1 VESRDRSGRGH
12 GLDTRS
18 RPRFLAVEPGLYL
31 TFFTEGEAFD
41 KELPPVGPLEHVV
54 VRDRLLVA
62 DRKDGQHAG
71 AFDGGS
77 RHIDAEYEF
86 QRATG
91 NEPGGARRSS
101 LRVVAPEGVYLR
113 FVSFG
118 SEAEHDPIPELGPYA
133 VVVIT
138 KSDVEADGDRIANR
152 TGSGHKL
159 WELTHV
165 GGSALTGTLRPDIA
179 FRTRSTAY
187 HPQIKPFRPA
197 RHTIPVAAPAAAAP
211 VRPATP
217 TVRPAAPPP
226 RAEPEIPRPVAP
238 SPPPRAAAVVAPPP
252 RPIDPVVPTLRA
264 RLGQEPV
271 PARSGAVAA
280 GRGRAREWGGALWQL
295 RFVVLAALVLLVAAF
310 SVPSVRSLFAGGTP
324 AGSTVGIGTPLTSPN
339 WTYSVGSVRRIA
351 KIGNAQAR
359 GIYLGAGCHHQPRP
373 RGSAARA
380 EHVLRGRCRRAGLFG
395 GVRRER
401 RLLGRG
407 ESELV
412 VQVAVG
418 VSRRAERCR
427 GTDLRCPTIDQR
439 RTARDPGCA
448 HDADTPRIEVVA
460 RGRTRSAAPSP
471 PPMV

>member
-1 VESRDRSGRGH
+1 
-12 GLDTRS
+12 
-18 RPRFLAVEPGLYL
+18 
-31 TFFTEGEAFD
+31 
-41 KELPPVGPLEHVV
+41 
-54 VRDRLLVA
+54 
-62 DRKDGQHAG
+62 
-71 AFDGGS
+71 
-77 RHIDAEYEF
+77 
-86 QRATG
+86 
-91 NEPGGARRSS
+91 
-101 LRVVAPEGVYLR
+101 VYLR

-152 TGSGHKL
+152 TGGGHKL
-159 WELTHV
+159 WKLTHV

-197 RHTIPVAAPAAAAP
+197 RHSVPVAAPAAAVP
-211 VRPATP
+211 MRPATP

-226 RAEPEIPRPVAP
+226 RAEPDIPRPVAP

-264 RLGQEPV
+264 RLGQEPIT
-271 PARSGAVAA
+271 ARSGAVAA

-359 GIYLGAGCHHQPRP
+359 GIYL
-373 RGSAARA
+373 
-380 EHVLRGRCRRAGLFG
+380 
-395 GVRRER
+395 
-401 RLLGRG
+401 
-407 ESELV
+407 V
-412 VQVAVG
+412 VQVATTNRGPAGAQLQPSTFSVAGADGQVYSAESAGSGVYSGAENPNSSYRWPSEFPVG
-418 VSRRAERCR
+418 RS
-427 GTDLRCPTIDQR
+427 
-439 RTARDPGCA
+439 
-448 HDADTPRIEVVA
+448 VVA
-460 RGRTRSAAPSP
+460 ALIFDVPPSTSGAQLVIPDVPTTRIRLE
-471 PPMV
+471 

>member
-1 VESRDRSGRGH
+1 
-12 GLDTRS
+12 
-18 RPRFLAVEPGLYL
+18 VEPGLYL
-31 TFFTEGEAFD
+31 TFFTEGEAFE

-359 GIYLGAGCHHQPRP
+359 GIYL
-373 RGSAARA
+373 
-380 EHVLRGRCRRAGLFG
+380 
-395 GVRRER
+395 
-401 RLLGRG
+401 
-407 ESELV
+407 V
-412 VQVAVG
+412 VQVAITNRGPAGAQLEPSTFSVAGADGQVYSAESAGSGVYSGAENPNSSYRWPSEFPVG
-418 VSRRAERCR
+418 RS
-427 GTDLRCPTIDQR
+427 
-439 RTARDPGCA
+439 
-448 HDADTPRIEVVA
+448 VVA
-460 RGRTRSAAPSP
+460 ALIFDVPPSTSGAQLVIPDVPTTRIRLE
-471 PPMV
+471 